1 MIFKSKV
8 IFNHVFITELK
19 RDFDYE
25 DEGVAAVNDEE
36 DDDFADLISAIS
48 LGGGGNVTGNFDM
61 LDQSPKLLRSS
72 STPTKS
78 RTRTKRGA
86 PGTKSRNQVRRNSKG
101 MTGYG
106 VYGGEGILQLNAM
119 KTFTSNISE
128 RISNLPGVNLIV
140 INI

>member
-1 MIFKSKV
+1 
-8 IFNHVFITELK
+8 
-19 RDFDYE
+19 
-25 DEGVAAVNDEE
+25 
-36 DDDFADLISAIS
+36 
-48 LGGGGNVTGNFDM
+48 M

-101 MTGYG
+101 MAGYG